1 MTPDQELRQLL
12 DVDDDYSN
20 RVLGCLFG
28 GALGDALGYA
38 VEFKKLPEI
47 RLRYGP
53 DGIQELELNEDG
65 KAEVS
70 DDTQMTLFTAL
81 GLVQGA
87 SESETAN
94 SNSIVS
100 SVQKQTLNWYGMQKG
115 RRSKAEE
122 SDGLMRYSVLGKS
135 QAPGFTC
142 LSACAE
148 GAVGTPENKINDSKG
163 CGGVMRVVPIG
174 LCTRLNSEEVFEIA
188 LRCAAQTH
196 CHPTGYISSGVMA
209 VTVRELVNGLALD
222 AAIEK
227 ALEFARSWEDADE
240 TIHAVEKA
248 RRLVETSSH
257 DRTEKIASLG
267 EGWVAEEALAIGLY
281 AACVGSDFCDV
292 LRLASNHD
300 GDSDSTASLAGQL
313 YGAQHGVKGIPEE
326 WISKLDVLD
335 PLIDVTSRIVEAWT

>member
-1 MTPDQELRQLL
+1 MTAEQVLRQLL
-12 DVDDDYSN
+12 AADDDYSN
-20 RVLGCLFG
+20 KVLGCLIG

-47 RLRYGP
+47 RLRYGAE
-53 DGIQELELNEDG
+53 GIQELELNEDG
-65 KAEVS
+65 QAEVS
-70 DDTQMTLFTAL
+70 DDTQMTLFTAEGVL
-81 GLVQGA
+81 QGIG
-87 SESETAN
+87 ETETVD

-115 RRSKAEE
+115 RRSKEEE
-122 SDGLMRYSVLGKS
+122 SDGLMRFSVLSKS

-163 CGGVMRVVPIG
+163 CGGVMRVAPIG

-196 CHPTGYISSGVMA
+196 CHPTGYLSSGVMA
-209 VTVRELVNGLALD
+209 VTVRELVNGVALD

-227 ALEFARSWEDADE
+227 ALEFARSWQGADE

-248 RRLVETSSH
+248 RRFVETSSY
-257 DRTEKIASLG
+257 DRTETITSLG
-267 EGWVAEEALAIGLY
+267 KGWIAEEALAIGFY
-281 AACVGSDFCDV
+281 AACVGVDFCDV

-300 GDSDSTASLAGQL
+300 GDSDSTASIAGQL
-313 YGAQHGVKGIPEE
+313 YGAQHGMEGIPEE
-326 WISKLDVLD
+326 WVTKLDVLE
-335 PLIDVTSRIVEAWT
+335 PLIYVTSRIVES